1 MSYSA
6 ILKEIARGVHG
17 ARDMSIEES
26 SQLYG
31 AMLDGGVPEMELGAI
46 LIALRMKGESDDELL
61 GFYQA
66 CETRLYPLM
75 LPAGGL
81 RPVVIPTY
89 NGARHQPNLVPL
101 LALLLVKF
109 AVPVLI
115 HGTLESQGRITTA
128 YILRELGILPCA
140 NLNQA
145 NTALANDGIAFVPTA
160 VLSPG
165 LANLLALRSRLGVR
179 NTAHTLV
186 KMTSPFKGDCL
197 RLVSVSH
204 PDYLEKMRV
213 FFVGTGLR
221 ALIMRG
227 TEGEAFANPKRRPEL
242 WYCDDGKLQLLFE
255 AELGPLKSLP
265 TLPEFIDAVTTA
277 TWIQEALSGRHSIPL
292 PIINQLACCLY
303 GAGYTSD
310 MNQAKAIV
318 AMEVSGLAMT

>member
-17 ARDMSIEES
+17 ARDMGIEEAC
-26 SQLYG
+26 QLYG

-46 LIALRMKGESDDELL
+46 LIALRMKGESADELL

-66 CETRLYPLM
+66 CETRLYPLT

-81 RPVVIPTY
+81 HPVVIPSY

-109 AVPVLI
+109 GIPVLI
-115 HGTLESQGRITTA
+115 HGTLESQGRTTTA

-145 NTALANDGIAFVPTA
+145 NAALANEGIAFVPTA

-165 LANLLALRSRLGVR
+165 LANLLALRSRIGVR

-186 KMTSPFKGDCL
+186 KMISPFKGDSL

-213 FFVGTGLR
+213 FFTGTGLR
-221 ALIMRG
+221 ALILRG
-227 TEGEAFANPKRRPEL
+227 TEGEAFANSKRRPEL

-255 AELGPLKSLP
+255 AELGPLKLLP
-265 TLPEFIDAVTTA
+265 NLPESIDAAATA
-277 TWIQEALSGRHSIPL
+277 VWIQEALSGRHSIPL
-292 PIINQLACCLY
+292 PLINQLACCLY
-303 GAGYTSD
+303 GAGYTND

-318 AMEVSGLAMT
+318 AMEVGSLAMT